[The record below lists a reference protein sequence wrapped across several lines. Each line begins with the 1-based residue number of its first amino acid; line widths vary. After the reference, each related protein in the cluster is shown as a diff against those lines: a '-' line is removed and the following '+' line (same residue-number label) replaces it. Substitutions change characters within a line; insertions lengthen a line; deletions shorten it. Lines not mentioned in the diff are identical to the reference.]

1 MERENFILTQIHNI
15 QVLLFGIVYIEQCVL
30 TQTELADCHS
40 TPRKQDGDKTLVSL
54 TFFGNTFLMCNMM
67 EAFMS
72 KADSSL

>member
-15 QVLLFGIVYIEQCVL
+15 QVLLFGIVYIEQFVL

-40 TPRKQDGDKTLVSL
+40 TPRKQDGDKTLSL
-54 TFFGNTFLMCNMM
+54 TFFGNTFLMSNMM
-67 EAFMS
+67 ETFMS